1 MGSDS
6 VPVPTIGVDFVTQ
19 TLTIDNKFVKL
30 QIWDTA
36 GQERFKAITRSYIRG
51 ASAILAVFD
60 VTNRSSFDSLAERLS
75 LIAEMNKDSVVMVV
89 ANKCNSPNRVV
100 SNSEGVSFAASR
112 EAMYR
117 ETAGGTKQDAEVLFN
132 RIAQEFVMKQMPK

>member
-75 LIAEMNKDSVVMVV
+75 LIAEMNKDSVVMVWAFREV
-89 ANKCNSPNRVV
+89 TLLLH
-100 SNSEGVSFAASR
+100 FAHTGCR
-112 EAMYR
+112 
-117 ETAGGTKQDAEVLFN
+117 QQV
-132 RIAQEFVMKQMPK
+132 